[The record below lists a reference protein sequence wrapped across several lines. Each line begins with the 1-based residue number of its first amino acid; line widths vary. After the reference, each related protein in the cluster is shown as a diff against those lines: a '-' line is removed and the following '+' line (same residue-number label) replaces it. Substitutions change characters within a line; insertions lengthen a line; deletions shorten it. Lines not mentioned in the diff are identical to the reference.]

1 MSVPKWLLSENRA
14 IFERKIGV
22 MRWKNCQ
29 LISILFLLLAYPFWV
44 SAASQPPPEGGV
56 LPNIELPVP
65 EKPYYRQY
73 LGLDQKSVFSIPE
86 IKAEVVIIE
95 IFSMY

>member
-1 MSVPKWLLSENRA
+1 
-14 IFERKIGV
+14 

-29 LISILFLLLAYPFWV
+29 LILVLSLLLWLAFPFWV
-44 SAASQPPPEGGV
+44 SAANQPPPEGGV

-65 EKPYYRQY
+65 ETPYHRQY
-73 LGLDQKSVFSIPE
+73 LGLDQKSVFSIPD
-86 IKAEVVIIE
+86 IKAEVVVIE

>member
-1 MSVPKWLLSENRA
+1 
-14 IFERKIGV
+14 

-29 LISILFLLLAYPFWV
+29 LILVQSLLLLLLLAFPFWV
-44 SAASQPPPEGGV
+44 SAANQPPPEGGV

-65 EKPYYRQY
+65 ETPYHRQY
-73 LGLDQKSVFSIPE
+73 LGLDQKSVFSIPD
-86 IKAEVVIIE
+86 IKAEVVVIE

>member
-1 MSVPKWLLSENRA
+1 M
-14 IFERKIGV
+14 I
-22 MRWKNCQ
+22 RWKNCP
-29 LISILFLLLAYPFWV
+29 LIPLLTLLLAYPFWV
-44 SAASQPPPEGGV
+44 SAASQPPPEGGI

-65 EKPYYRQY
+65 EAPQYRQY
-73 LGLDQKSVFSIPE
+73 LGLDQKSVFSIPD

>member
-1 MSVPKWLLSENRA
+1 MERY
-14 IFERKIGV
+14 FERKIGA

-29 LISILFLLLAYPFWV
+29 LIMMVSALLLLLPAFPFWV
-44 SAASQPPPEGGV
+44 SAANQPPPVGGV

-65 EKPYYRQY
+65 ETPTYRQY
-73 LGLDQKSVFSIPE
+73 LGLDQKTVFSIPE